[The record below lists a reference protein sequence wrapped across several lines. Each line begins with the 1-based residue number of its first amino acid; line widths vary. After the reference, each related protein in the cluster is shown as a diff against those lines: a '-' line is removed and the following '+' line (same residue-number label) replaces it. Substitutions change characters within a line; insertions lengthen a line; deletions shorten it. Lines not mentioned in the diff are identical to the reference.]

1 MDLSQVPRGPIGSKD
16 DPLADPYDDPSYGF
30 GFRTSDYQRRE
41 DGDSTGR
48 VRGNYDLFWRSPQI
62 LLKIPSKKI

>member
-30 GFRTSDYQRRE
+30 GFRTSEYQRRE
-41 DGDSTGR
+41 DADSTGR
-48 VRGNYDLFWRSPQI
+48 VRGNHLNIQ
-62 LLKIPSKKI
+62 L